1 MLRENKKGLKINI
14 FRIIVIILLIVT
26 FRIIFGF
33 SSQNGEK
40 SGTISRQ
47 ITEFVTKD
55 IKAIQKLEKSKKE
68 IILNKIEHFIRKLA
82 HFSLYTVVGILVM
95 SLMSTYKIEQIKRI
109 SISLLTG
116 VLYAISDEVHQSFVP
131 GRGPQVLDVLLDS
144 SGVLVG
150 ILISMAFFVVLKNNR
165 RNLDCKRKFMV

>member
-1 MLRENKKGLKINI
+1 MKINA

-33 SSQNGEK
+33 SSQDGEK
-40 SGTISRQ
+40 SGTISKQ

-55 IKAIQKLEKSKKE
+55 IKSIQSLEKNEKE
-68 IILNKIEHFIRKLA
+68 IVLKKIEHVIRKLA

-95 SLMSTYKIEQIKRI
+95 SLMKTYKMENLGRI
-109 SISLLTG
+109 SISLLVG

-131 GRGPQVLDVLLDS
+131 GRGPSAQD
-144 SGVLVG
+144 
-150 ILISMAFFVVLKNNR
+150 ILIDTLGIVFGLLIVTGFIKFYKFLKGKKIVNKNAEK
-165 RNLDCKRKFMV
+165 C

>member
-1 MLRENKKGLKINI
+1 MKINI

-40 SGTISRQ
+40 SGTISKQ

-55 IKAIQKLEKSKKE
+55 IKSIQSLEKNEKE
-68 IILNKIEHFIRKLA
+68 IVLKKIEHVIRKLA
-82 HFSLYTVVGILVM
+82 HFLLYTLVGILVM

-116 VLYAISDEVHQSFVP
+116 VLYAISDEVHQFFVP
-131 GRGPQVLDVLLDS
+131 GRGSSVQDVFLDS
-144 SGVLVG
+144 FGVIFG
-150 ILISMAFFVVLKNNR
+150 ILVVIGIIKIYKKLK
-165 RNLDCKRKFMV
+165 K

>member
-1 MLRENKKGLKINI
+1 MKINI
-14 FRIIVIILLIVT
+14 FRIIVIILLIGT

-33 SSQNGEK
+33 SSQTGEK

-47 ITEFVTKD
+47 VTEFVTKD
-55 IKAIQKLEKSKKE
+55 IEAIQKLETNEKE
-68 IILNKIEHFIRKLA
+68 IVLKKIEHVIRKLA

-95 SLMSTYKIEQIKRI
+95 SLMTTYKIEQIKRI

-131 GRGPQVLDVLLDS
+131 GRGAMFQDVLIDTL
-144 SGVLVG
+144 GVTFG
-150 ILISMAFFVVLKNNR
+150 ILIVIVIIKIYLYIKYKIEMEKI
-165 RNLDCKRKFMV
+165 

>member
-1 MLRENKKGLKINI
+1 MKINI
-14 FRIIVIILLIVT
+14 FRIIVIILLIAT

-55 IKAIQKLEKSKKE
+55 IKSIQSLEKNEKE
-68 IILNKIEHFIRKLA
+68 IVLKKIEHVIRKLA

-95 SLMSTYKIEQIKRI
+95 SLMETYKIKNLGKI
-109 SISLLTG
+109 SISLLVG

-131 GRGPQVLDVLLDS
+131 GRGPSAQDVLIDTL
-144 SGVLVG
+144 G
-150 ILISMAFFVVLKNNR
+150 IVFGLLIVTGFIKFYKFLKGKKNS
-165 RNLDCKRKFMV
+165 

>member
-14 FRIIVIILLIVT
+14 FRIIVIILLIGT

-55 IKAIQKLEKSKKE
+55 IEAIQKLEKSKKE

-131 GRGPQVLDVLLDS
+131 GRGPSVQDVLIDS
-144 SGVLVG
+144 LGVIFG
-150 ILISMAFFVVLKNNR
+150 ILVVIGVIKIYKNLK
-165 RNLDCKRKFMV
+165 K